1 MNEAHCSG
9 CLIRRNNDC
18 ALRLLIAALR
28 IAVTALGLAWLFS
41 GNRKYLGY
49 IGRVLRFA
57 IVVGFVAA
65 LLFVVERVV
74 LR

>member
-1 MNEAHCSG
+1 M
-9 CLIRRNNDC
+9 IVI
-18 ALRLLIAALR
+18 RLLLVAVF
-28 IAVTALGLAWLFS
+28 IAVAALGLAWLFT
-41 GNRKYLGY
+41 GNRSYLAH

>member
-1 MNEAHCSG
+1 MIFVRLLLVA
-9 CLIRRNNDC
+9 
-18 ALRLLIAALR
+18 LLIAVA
-28 IAVTALGLAWLFS
+28 ALGLAWLFT

-57 IVVGFVAA
+57 LVLGLVVA
-65 LLFVVERVV
+65 LVYVVERVL

>member
-1 MNEAHCSG
+1 M
-9 CLIRRNNDC
+9 IVM
-18 ALRLLIAALR
+18 RLLIVVLLV
-28 IAVTALGLAWLFS
+28 AVVALGLAWLFS
-41 GNRKYLGY
+41 GNRKYLGT

-57 IVVGFVAA
+57 LVVGFISA

>member
-1 MNEAHCSG
+1 MIA
-9 CLIRRNNDC
+9 IRLMIV
-18 ALRLLIAALR
+18 ALLIA
-28 IAVTALGLAWLFS
+28 VVALGLAWLFT
-41 GNRKYLGY
+41 GNRKYFKY

-65 LLFVVERVV
+65 LFYVVERVV